1 MQKEEAHNV
10 SMSIAGTN
18 AAEVGRR
25 FRELREAAQYNQ
37 LAASEQLGLSRQALS
52 RIEKG
57 ESFPSVPTLL
67 RAQEVYH
74 TSYAYLLE
82 GKQLTPVS
90 PGQIEKTTLQP
101 VAVTIDHDNTPNIV
115 MVPVKA
121 QAGYA
126 AHRLEQEVLENF
138 PTFNLPGYKYRNN
151 TYRAFEVSGDS
162 MEPSISNGD
171 ILICSLVT
179 DWQHL
184 WPGHVYVIVLQDDVL
199 VKRLE
204 HNEADVLLLSSD
216 NRFYQ
221 SVEITLA
228 EVTEIWRV
236 TGKLTQN
243 IAAPSNEIK
252 RLEEKIENL
261 ERLLREQ

>member
-1 MQKEEAHNV
+1 
-10 SMSIAGTN
+10 MSIAGTN
-18 AAEVGRR
+18 AAEVGQR
-25 FRELREAAQYNQ
+25 FRELREAAQHNQ
-37 LAASEQLGLSRQALS
+37 QVASDQLGISRQALS
-52 RIEKG
+52 KIEKG

-82 GKQLTPVS
+82 GQEVPSKAKAKGNMQL
-90 PGQIEKTTLQP
+90 
-101 VAVTIDHDNTPNIV
+101 VAITVDESNNPNIV

-126 AHRLEQEVLENF
+126 ANRLEQEVLDKF
-138 PTFNLPGYKYRNN
+138 PVFNLPGYQYRNN

-162 MEPSISNGD
+162 MEPSICNGD
-171 ILICSLVT
+171 ILVCSLVT

-184 WPGHVYVIVLQDDVL
+184 WPGHVYITVLQDDVL

-204 HNEADVLLLSSD
+204 QNSEGVLLLSSD

-221 SVEITLA
+221 SLEIKLD
-228 EVTEIWRV
+228 EVAEIWRV

-243 IAAPSNEIK
+243 IPAPNADVQRLQEIVED
-252 RLEEKIENL
+252 LQ
-261 ERLLREQ
+261 RLLRQK